1 MTLWWRRSIVIAV
14 IATFAAYS
22 LYWIMFV
29 PFFGIV
35 LIHGGWN
42 LFYDFTGLDGVMG
55 QAFFWFTVIINPLT
69 ILIALGV
76 VVNYVARRMSG
87 DNNVEL

>member
-1 MTLWWRRSIVIAV
+1 VAPFDCNCSDRNVRGLQPLLDNVC
-14 IATFAAYS
+14 
-22 LYWIMFV
+22 

-35 LIHGGWN
+35 IIHGGWN
-42 LFYDFTGLDGVMG
+42 LFYDFTGLHGVMG
-55 QAFFWFTVIINPLT
+55 QAFFWFTVIINPLI
-69 ILIALGV
+69 ILIAPGI